1 MKFTDLFITRPVLS
15 IVVSMLILIAGLQA
29 AMNLTVR
36 QYPESDSSA
45 ITIQTVYVGASAELV
60 QGFITTPIE
69 RAIASADG
77 IDYIESQSSLGFSQI
92 TAILKLNYDPVR
104 AMSEINTKVNQIR
117 GQLPPEAEIPA
128 LTITG
133 PDAQV
138 GAAYLGFT
146 SDLLSQAQITDY
158 LVRAVQPRIAALPGI
173 QRTEII
179 GGRTFAMRAWLK
191 PENMAALNVSPAEIY
206 QALAANNVQST
217 LGQTKGALTQVNLSA
232 NTDLRT
238 IEDFQELIIRR
249 TNQGSILL
257 KQVAD
262 VELGAE
268 DYNTVV
274 NHSGNTAIFMGVWVL
289 PTANSLEVINSVKK
303 EMAIIQD
310 TLPTGLE
317 GEISYDATAYI
328 AEAIDEVVFTLSET
342 LLIITV
348 VIFLFLGFSRSVLI
362 PLLAIP
368 LSLIGAVFIIQ
379 LFDFSLNLLTL
390 LAIVLSVGLVVDD
403 AIIMVENVE
412 RHIEEGSTPFKAA
425 IDAARELVGPIVSM
439 TVTIV
444 SVYVPIAFQGGLTG
458 SLFREF
464 AITLAGAI
472 VVSAI
477 IALTLSPML
486 GSKLLQANKKMSGPL
501 EPLFERFRE
510 SYARFV
516 DATLRHRYS
525 VYFLWASLTLLI
537 IPLYQLSPKEL
548 APMEDQG
555 IIFGFVETP
564 ANATIDQSSFYAEQ
578 VNEAFESVP
587 ETDFTF
593 QITFP
598 NGGFSGLV
606 TKAWSER
613 DREVKEIMPEVQERL
628 GQIAGL
634 NIMPATPPS
643 LPGGSNFPVN
653 FSIMSTAP
661 ATEIFEFAQKLQ
673 QEAGASGKFAF
684 PPMLDMKYDQPN
696 AQVLIDKNKVADYG
710 LDLQTVTRDLAIL
723 LGGNYVNRF
732 NMQGMS
738 YRVIPQVQRSA
749 RLTPDDLNDLYIS
762 GPQGHLIRLAEVAS
776 ISDSTV
782 PRSLNRFQQLNAVTL
797 SGFPVVPLGEA
808 LTFMEE
814 KATEILPSNYS
825 IDYKGESRQLR
836 TEGNKFIPAISF
848 ATIIIFM
855 VLAAQFNSFRDPL
868 IILLGSV
875 PMAIFGALVFTFLKS
890 FMPHWTDPMSSTLNI
905 YSQVGLVTLIGLIV
919 RNGILVVE
927 FANKLQEK
935 GISKLQAV
943 KDASFVRLRPVLM
956 TSIATIAGHT
966 PLIFAAGAG
975 AEARNS
981 IGLVLVLGMLIGT
994 IFSLVV
1000 LPAIYMLFA
1009 RDLSQNT
1016 ARDKEVQAHIEQ
1028 HVNS

>member
-1 MKFTDLFITRPVLS
+1 MKFTDIFIRRPVLS

-36 QYPESDSSA
+36 QYPESDSAVIS
-45 ITIQTVYVGASAELV
+45 IQTVYVGASAELV

-69 RAIASADG
+69 RAISSADG
-77 IDYIESQSSLGFSQI
+77 IDYVESVSALGYS
-92 TAILKLNYDPVR
+92 TVNAVLKLNYDPVR
-104 AMSEINTKVNQIR
+104 AMSEISAKVNQIR
-117 GQLPPEAEIPA
+117 GELPPEAEIPA
-128 LTITG
+128 LTITS
-133 PDAQV
+133 PDEEVAS
-138 GAAYLGFT
+138 AYLSFS
-146 SDLLSQAQITDY
+146 SDVLSQSQITDY
-158 LVRAVQPRIAALPGI
+158 LVRAIQPRLSALPGVQKADI
-173 QRTEII
+173 L

-191 PENMAALNVSPAEIY
+191 PENMAAYKVSPAEVY
-206 QALAANNVQST
+206 QALAVNNVQST

-238 IEDFQELIIRR
+238 VEDFRKLIVRQSPDGTIRLED
-249 TNQGSILL
+249 I
-257 KQVAD
+257 AD
-262 VELGAE
+262 VELGAQ

-274 NHSGNTAIFMGVWVL
+274 NYSGKTAIFMGVWVL
-289 PTANSLEVINSVKK
+289 PTANALDVIADVKK
-303 EMAIIQD
+303 EMDLIQAV
-310 TLPTGLE
+310 LPSGLDAE
-317 GEISYDATAYI
+317 LSYDATAYI
-328 AEAIDEVVFTLSET
+328 AEAITEVTATLIET
-342 LLIITV
+342 LIIITI

-379 LFDFSLNLLTL
+379 IFGFSLNLLTL

-412 RHIEEGSTPFKAA
+412 RHIEEGKSPFDAA
-425 IDAARELVGPIVSM
+425 IDAARELIGPIISM

-477 IALTLSPML
+477 VAVTLSPML
-486 GSKLLQANKKMSGPL
+486 GSKLLQANKKMAGPL
-501 EPLFERFRE
+501 EAPFERFRDWY
-510 SYARFV
+510 SAFV
-516 DATLRHRYS
+516 DATLRHKYS
-525 VYFLWASLTLLI
+525 VYFLWFALTLMI
-537 IPLYQLSPKEL
+537 VPLYVLSPKEL
-548 APMEDQG
+548 APTEDQG
-555 IIFGFVETP
+555 VIFGFVETP
-564 ANATIDQSSFYAEQ
+564 ADATIDQSAFYAKQ
-578 VNEAFESVP
+578 VNTAFQNVE

-593 QITFP
+593 QVTFP
-598 NGGFSGLV
+598 TGGFAGMV
-606 TKAWSER
+606 TKPWSER
-613 DREVKEIMPEVQERL
+613 ERTVFQILPEVQASL
-628 GQIAGL
+628 SQVAGL
-634 NIMPATPPS
+634 NVMPATPPS

-653 FSIMSTAP
+653 FVILSTAP
-661 ATEIFEFAQKLQ
+661 AGEIYNFASELQ
-673 QEAGASGKFAF
+673 QAAAASGKFAF

-696 AQVLIDKNKVADYG
+696 AQVLIDKDKVADYG
-710 LDLQTVTRDLAIL
+710 LNLQTVTRDLAIL

-732 NMQGMS
+732 NMHGMS

-749 RLTPDDLNDLYIS
+749 RLTPEDLKDLYIS
-762 GPQGHLIRLAEVAS
+762 GPQGELIRLAEIAS

-782 PRSLNRFQQLNAVTL
+782 PRSLNRFQQLNAVKL
-797 SGFPVVPLGEA
+797 SGFPIVPLDDA
-808 LTFMEE
+808 LQFMEQ
-814 KATEILPSNYS
+814 KSAEILPGNYS
-825 IDYKGESRQLR
+825 IDYTGESRQLR

-890 FMPHWTDPMSSTLNI
+890 FMPHWTDGWTSTLNI

-927 FANKLQEK
+927 FANNLQEK
-935 GISKLQAV
+935 GMSKLQAV

-981 IGLVLVLGMLIGT
+981 IGLVLVLGMAIGT
-994 IFSLVV
+994 LFSLVV

-1009 RDLSQNT
+1009 RDFNQAKQQKPEL
-1016 ARDKEVQAHIEQ
+1016 EQAHA
-1028 HVNS
+1028 